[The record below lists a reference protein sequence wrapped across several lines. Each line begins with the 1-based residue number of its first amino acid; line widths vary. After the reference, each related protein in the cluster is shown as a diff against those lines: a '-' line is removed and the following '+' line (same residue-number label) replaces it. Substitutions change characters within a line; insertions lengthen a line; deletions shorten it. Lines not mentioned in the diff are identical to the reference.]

1 MFRCEITEKR
11 SLMKELCSVKRQ
23 KIDVESGTCRASG
36 AALHNKKILGEA
48 RLSPAAGRLLK
59 WRRPVGESRGTGS
72 SSAECL
78 RFGLCLH
85 KARPQTIRLPPRA
98 VTRLGTAKQQRDSG
112 QFLPRAPPQP
122 TEQQVLPS
130 VLAPRI
136 SPFAWPQLPAP
147 PSSWR
152 VSSQLFS
159 WRPSGPPFS
168 LRASSCVK
176 PASSSL
182 ASSCLPLCV
191 FQPSSSWPS
200 WRAFSSQLVSL
211 FSSLPCLHSFQS

>member
-1 MFRCEITEKR
+1 
-11 SLMKELCSVKRQ
+11 MKELPSVKQ
-23 KIDVESGTCRASG
+23 EKIDVESETCESGRA
-36 AALHNKKILGEA
+36 AMHNKKILGDA
-48 RLSPAAGRLLK
+48 RLGPAARRLLK

-122 TEQQVLPS
+122 TEQQVLPP

-136 SPFAWPQLPAP
+136 SPFAWPRLPAP

-159 WRPSGPPFS
+159 WRPCGPPFS

-182 ASSCLPLCV
+182 AFSCLPLCV

-200 WRAFSSQLVSL
+200 SRFSSSQLFSL
-211 FSSLPCLHSFQS
+211 FSSLPCLYSLQS

>member
-1 MFRCEITEKR
+1 
-11 SLMKELCSVKRQ
+11 MKELQPVKRR
-23 KIDVESGTCRASG
+23 KIDVESGTCESTHVAS
-36 AALHNKKILGEA
+36 HNKKILGE
-48 RLSPAAGRLLK
+48 SPPGPAVGRLVK
-59 WRRPVGESRGTGS
+59 CRRPVGESRRTGS

-112 QFLPRAPPQP
+112 RSSPRAPPRP

-130 VLAPRI
+130 ALAPRI
-136 SPFAWPQLPAP
+136 SPQAWLSLPAP

-159 WRPSGPPFS
+159 WRPCGPPFS
-168 LRASSCVK
+168 LRASCAK
-176 PASSSL
+176 PASSSSL
-182 ASSCLPLCV
+182 VFSCLLLCV

-200 WRAFSSQLVSL
+200 WQASSSSPFSL
-211 FSSLPCLHSFQS
+211 FSSLPCAYSLQG

>member
-1 MFRCEITEKR
+1 
-11 SLMKELCSVKRQ
+11 MKELYRVKPR
-23 KIDVESGTCRASG
+23 KIDVESGTCQWRRA
-36 AALHNKKILGEA
+36 AMHNKKILGA
-48 RLSPAAGRLLK
+48 PRLGPAAGRLVK
-59 WRRPVGESRGTGS
+59 WRRPVGEGRGTGS

-98 VTRLGTAKQQRDSG
+98 VTRSGTARQQRDSG

-136 SPFAWPQLPAP
+136 SPLAWPQLPAP

-159 WRPSGPPFS
+159 WRPCGPPFS

-176 PASSSL
+176 PASSLL
-182 ASSCLPLCV
+182 ASLPLCV
-191 FQPSSSWPS
+191 FLPSSSWPS
-200 WRAFSSQLVSL
+200 WRSSSSQLFSL
-211 FSSLPCLHSFQS
+211 FSSLPCLHSLQS